1 MKQRI
6 NTILMTLV
14 MLFATTSITSSTI
27 SANTNDN
34 VQYYKAYQYTQKMS
48 YASDFDPW
56 ERVNIPIVFN
66 LTTDQI
72 IIYSQRTQTY
82 YIYKSETYISNEGRQ
97 AVRFYFVDQ
106 DLDKGSCRLV
116 IRKDGT
122 SQIYIDFANISWVYN
137 VIRTK

>member
-1 MKQRI
+1 MFFTMS
-6 NTILMTLV
+6 NFTLK
-14 MLFATTSITSSTI
+14 AD
-27 SANTNDN
+27 TNDN

-48 YASDFDPW
+48 YESDFDDW
-56 ERVNIPIVFN
+56 TTVNIPITFN

-72 IIYSQRTQTY
+72 IIYSQRVQTY
-82 YIYKSETYISNEGRQ
+82 YIYKYDTYISNEGLN

-106 DLDKGSCRLV
+106 DLDKGTCRLV

-122 SQIYIDFANISWVYN
+122 SQIYIDFSNITWVYN

>member
-14 MLFATTSITSSTI
+14 MMLFTMSSVN
-27 SANTNDN
+27 AHTNDN

-48 YASDFDPW
+48 YASDFDNW
-56 ERVNIPIVFN
+56 TTVNIPIVFN

-72 IIYSQRTQTY
+72 IIYSKRTQTY
-82 YIYKSETYISNEGRQ
+82 YIYKYETYTSNEGRR

-106 DLDKGSCRLV
+106 DLDKGCCRLV
-116 IRKDGT
+116 IRNDGT
-122 SQIYIDFANISWVYN
+122 SQIYIDFSNISLVYN
-137 VIRTK
+137 VVRTK

>member
-6 NTILMTLV
+6 NIIFMTLV
-14 MLFATTSITSSTI
+14 MFLTMSIGTLK
-27 SANTNDN
+27 ANINDN

-48 YASDFDPW
+48 YESEFDDW
-56 ERVNIPIVFN
+56 TTVNIPIVFN

-82 YIYKSETYISNEGRQ
+82 YIYKYETYTSNEGLN
-97 AVRFYFVDQ
+97 AIRFYFVDQ
-106 DLDKGSCRLV
+106 DVDKGTCRLL

-122 SQIYIDFANISWVYN
+122 SQIYIDFANITWVYN
-137 VIRTK
+137 VVRTK

>member
-14 MLFATTSITSSTI
+14 MMLFTMSSVN
-27 SANTNDN
+27 AHTNDN

-48 YASDFDPW
+48 YASDFDDW
-56 ERVNIPIVFN
+56 TTVNIPIVFN

-72 IIYSQRTQTY
+72 IIYSKRTQTY
-82 YIYKSETYISNEGRQ
+82 YIYKYETYTSNEGRR

-106 DLDKGSCRLV
+106 DLDKGCCRLV
-116 IRKDGT
+116 IRNDGT
-122 SQIYIDFANISWVYN
+122 SQIYIDFSNISSHFEEN
-137 VIRTK
+137 

>member
-14 MLFATTSITSSTI
+14 MMLFTMSSVN
-27 SANTNDN
+27 AHTNDN

-48 YASDFDPW
+48 YASDFDNW
-56 ERVNIPIVFN
+56 TTVNIPIVFN

-82 YIYKSETYISNEGRQ
+82 YIYKYETYTSNEGRR

-106 DLDKGSCRLV
+106 DLDKGCCRLV
-116 IRKDGT
+116 IRNDGT
-122 SQIYIDFANISWVYN
+122 SQIYIDFSNISWVYN
-137 VIRTK
+137 VVRTK

>member
-14 MLFATTSITSSTI
+14 MIFTMSTFCNTV
-27 SANTNDN
+27 SARTNDN

-82 YIYKSETYISNEGRQ
+82 YIYKSETYTSNEGRQ

>member
-1 MKQRI
+1 MKQHI
-6 NTILMTLV
+6 NIILMTLV
-14 MLFATTSITSSTI
+14 MFFTMSNFTLKAD
-27 SANTNDN
+27 TNDN

-48 YASDFDPW
+48 YESDFDDW
-56 ERVNIPIVFN
+56 TKVNIPITFN

-72 IIYSQRTQTY
+72 IIYSQRVQTY
-82 YIYKSETYISNEGRQ
+82 YIYKYDTYISNEGLN

-106 DLDKGSCRLV
+106 DLDKGTCRLV

-122 SQIYIDFANISWVYN
+122 SQIYIDFSNITWVYN

>member
-1 MKQRI
+1 MKQHI
-6 NTILMTLV
+6 NIILMTLV
-14 MLFATTSITSSTI
+14 MFFTMSNFTLKAD
-27 SANTNDN
+27 TNDN

-48 YASDFDPW
+48 YESDFDDW
-56 ERVNIPIVFN
+56 TTVNIPITFN

-72 IIYSQRTQTY
+72 IIYSQRVQTY
-82 YIYKSETYISNEGRQ
+82 YIYKYDTYISNEGLN

-106 DLDKGSCRLV
+106 DLDKGTCRLV

-122 SQIYIDFANISWVYN
+122 SQIYIDFSNITWVYN

>member
-14 MLFATTSITSSTI
+14 MFFTMSNFTLKAD
-27 SANTNDN
+27 TNDN

-48 YASDFDPW
+48 YESDFDDW
-56 ERVNIPIVFN
+56 TTVNIPITFN

-72 IIYSQRTQTY
+72 IIYSKRVQTY
-82 YIYKSETYISNEGRQ
+82 YIYKYDTYISNEGLN

-106 DLDKGSCRLV
+106 DLDNGTCRLV

-122 SQIYIDFANISWVYN
+122 SQIYIDFSNITWVYN

>member
-14 MLFATTSITSSTI
+14 MMLFTMSSVN
-27 SANTNDN
+27 AHTNDN

-48 YASDFDPW
+48 YASDFDDW
-56 ERVNIPIVFN
+56 TTVNIPIVFN

-72 IIYSQRTQTY
+72 IIYSKRTQTY
-82 YIYKSETYISNEGRQ
+82 YIYKYETYTSNEGRR
-97 AVRFYFVDQ
+97 ALRFYFVDQ
-106 DLDKGSCRLV
+106 DLDKGCCRLL
-116 IRKDGT
+116 IRNDGT
-122 SQIYIDFANISWVYN
+122 SQIYIDFSNISWVYN

>member
-14 MLFATTSITSSTI
+14 MFFTMSNFTLKAD
-27 SANTNDN
+27 TNDN

-48 YASDFDPW
+48 YESDFDDW
-56 ERVNIPIVFN
+56 TTVNIPITFN

-72 IIYSQRTQTY
+72 IIYSQRVQTY
-82 YIYKSETYISNEGRQ
+82 YIYKYDTYISNEGLN

-106 DLDKGSCRLV
+106 DLDKGTCRLV

-122 SQIYIDFANISWVYN
+122 SQIYIDFSNITWVYN

>member
-14 MLFATTSITSSTI
+14 MMLFTMSSVN
-27 SANTNDN
+27 AHTNDN

-48 YASDFDPW
+48 YASDFDDW
-56 ERVNIPIVFN
+56 TTVNIPIVFN
-66 LTTDQI
+66 FTTDQI
-72 IIYSQRTQTY
+72 IIYSKRTQTY
-82 YIYKSETYISNEGRQ
+82 YIYKYETYTSNEGRR

-106 DLDKGSCRLV
+106 DLDKGCCRLL
-116 IRKDGT
+116 IRNDGT
-122 SQIYIDFANISWVYN
+122 SQIYIDFSNISWVYN

>member
-14 MLFATTSITSSTI
+14 MMLFTMSSVN
-27 SANTNDN
+27 AHTNDN

-48 YASDFDPW
+48 YASDFDDW
-56 ERVNIPIVFN
+56 TTVNIPIVFN

-72 IIYSQRTQTY
+72 IIYSKRTQTY
-82 YIYKSETYISNEGRQ
+82 YIYKYETYTSNEGRR

-106 DLDKGSCRLV
+106 DLDKGCCRLL
-116 IRKDGT
+116 IRNDGT
-122 SQIYIDFANISWVYN
+122 SQIYIDFSNISWVYN

>member
-6 NTILMTLV
+6 NIILMTLV
-14 MLFATTSITSSTI
+14 MFFTMSNFTLKAD
-27 SANTNDN
+27 TNDN

-48 YASDFDPW
+48 YESDFDDW
-56 ERVNIPIVFN
+56 TTVNIPITFN

-72 IIYSQRTQTY
+72 IIYSQRVQTY
-82 YIYKSETYISNEGRQ
+82 YIYKYDTYISNEGLN

-106 DLDKGSCRLV
+106 DLDKGTCRLV

-122 SQIYIDFANISWVYN
+122 SQIYIDFSNITWVYN

>member
-14 MLFATTSITSSTI
+14 MMLFTMSSVN
-27 SANTNDN
+27 AHTNDN

-48 YASDFDPW
+48 YASDFDDW
-56 ERVNIPIVFN
+56 TTVNIPIVFN

-72 IIYSQRTQTY
+72 IIYSKRTQTY
-82 YIYKSETYISNEGRQ
+82 YIYKYETYTSNDGRR

-106 DLDKGSCRLV
+106 DLDKGCCRLV
-116 IRKDGT
+116 IRNDGT
-122 SQIYIDFANISWVYN
+122 SQIYIDFSNISWVYN

>member
-14 MLFATTSITSSTI
+14 MMLFTMSSVN
-27 SANTNDN
+27 AHTNDN

-48 YASDFDPW
+48 YASDFDDW
-56 ERVNIPIVFN
+56 TTVNIPITFN

-82 YIYKSETYISNEGRQ
+82 YIYKYETYTSNEGRR

-106 DLDKGSCRLV
+106 DLDKGCCRLL
-116 IRKDGT
+116 IRNDGT
-122 SQIYIDFANISWVYN
+122 SQIYIDFSNISWVYN

>member
-14 MLFATTSITSSTI
+14 IMLFTMSGVNAH
-27 SANTNDN
+27 TNDN

-48 YASDFDPW
+48 YASDFDDW
-56 ERVNIPIVFN
+56 TTVNIPITFN

-82 YIYKSETYISNEGRQ
+82 YIYKYETYTSNEGRM

-106 DLDKGSCRLV
+106 DLDKGCCRLL
-116 IRKDGT
+116 IRNDGT
-122 SQIYIDFANISWVYN
+122 SQIYIDFSNISWVYN

>member
-14 MLFATTSITSSTI
+14 MMLFTMSSVN
-27 SANTNDN
+27 AHTNDN

-48 YASDFDPW
+48 YASDFDDW
-56 ERVNIPIVFN
+56 TTVNIPIVFN

-72 IIYSQRTQTY
+72 IIYSKRTQTY
-82 YIYKSETYISNEGRQ
+82 YIYKYETYTSNEGRR

-106 DLDKGSCRLV
+106 DLDKGCCRLV
-116 IRKDGT
+116 IRNDGT
-122 SQIYIDFANISWVYN
+122 SQIYIDFSNISWVYN

>member
-14 MLFATTSITSSTI
+14 MMLFTMSSVN
-27 SANTNDN
+27 AHTNDN

-48 YASDFDPW
+48 YASDFDDW
-56 ERVNIPIVFN
+56 TTVNIPIVFN

-82 YIYKSETYISNEGRQ
+82 YIYKYETYTSNEGRR

-106 DLDKGSCRLV
+106 DLDKGCCRLL
-116 IRKDGT
+116 IRNDGT
-122 SQIYIDFANISWVYN
+122 SQIYIDFSNISWVYN

>member
-14 MLFATTSITSSTI
+14 MMLFTMSSVN
-27 SANTNDN
+27 ARTNDN

-48 YASDFDPW
+48 YASDFDDW
-56 ERVNIPIVFN
+56 TTVNIPIVFN

-72 IIYSQRTQTY
+72 IIYSQHTQIY
-82 YIYKSETYISNEGRQ
+82 YIYKYETYTSNEGRR

-106 DLDKGSCRLV
+106 DLDKGCCRLL
-116 IRKDGT
+116 IRNDGT
-122 SQIYIDFANISWVYN
+122 SQIYIDFSNISWVYN

>member
-1 MKQRI
+1 
-6 NTILMTLV
+6 
-14 MLFATTSITSSTI
+14 MLFAMSNFTLK
-27 SANTNDN
+27 ADTNDN

-48 YASDFDPW
+48 YESDFDDW
-56 ERVNIPIVFN
+56 TTVNIPITFN

-72 IIYSQRTQTY
+72 IIYSKRVQTY
-82 YIYKSETYISNEGRQ
+82 YIYKYDTYISNEGLN

-106 DLDKGSCRLV
+106 DLDKGTCRLV

-122 SQIYIDFANISWVYN
+122 SQIYIDFSNITWVYN

>member
-1 MKQRI
+1 MFFTMS
-6 NTILMTLV
+6 NFTLK
-14 MLFATTSITSSTI
+14 AD
-27 SANTNDN
+27 TNDN

-48 YASDFDPW
+48 YESDFDDW
-56 ERVNIPIVFN
+56 TTVNIPITFN

-72 IIYSQRTQTY
+72 IIYSKRVQTY
-82 YIYKSETYISNEGRQ
+82 YIYKYDTYISNESLN

-106 DLDKGSCRLV
+106 DLDKGTCRLV

-122 SQIYIDFANISWVYN
+122 SQIYIDFSNITWVYN

>member
-1 MKQRI
+1 MKQHI
-6 NTILMTLV
+6 NIILMTLV
-14 MLFATTSITSSTI
+14 MFFTMSNFTLKAD
-27 SANTNDN
+27 TNDN

-48 YASDFDPW
+48 YESDFDDW
-56 ERVNIPIVFN
+56 TIVNIPITFN

-72 IIYSQRTQTY
+72 IIYSQRVQTY
-82 YIYKSETYISNEGRQ
+82 YIYKYDTYISNEGLN

-106 DLDKGSCRLV
+106 DLDKGTCRLV

-122 SQIYIDFANISWVYN
+122 SQIYIDFSNITWVYN

>member
-14 MLFATTSITSSTI
+14 IMLFTMSSVN
-27 SANTNDN
+27 AHTNDN

-48 YASDFDPW
+48 YASDFDDW
-56 ERVNIPIVFN
+56 TTVNIPIVFN

-72 IIYSQRTQTY
+72 IIYSKRTQTY
-82 YIYKSETYISNEGRQ
+82 YIYKYETYTSNEGRR

-106 DLDKGSCRLV
+106 DLDKGCCRLV
-116 IRKDGT
+116 IRNDGT
-122 SQIYIDFANISWVYN
+122 SQIYIDFSNISWVYN

>member
-14 MLFATTSITSSTI
+14 MMLFTMSSVN
-27 SANTNDN
+27 AHTNDN

-48 YASDFDPW
+48 YASDFDDW
-56 ERVNIPIVFN
+56 TTVNIPIVFN

-72 IIYSQRTQTY
+72 IIYSQRKQTY
-82 YIYKSETYISNEGRQ
+82 YIYKYEKYISNEGRQ
-97 AVRFYFVDQ
+97 AVRFYFIDQ
-106 DLDKGSCRLV
+106 DSDRGSCRLL
-116 IRKDGT
+116 IRNDGT
-122 SQIYIDFANISWVYN
+122 SQIYIDFSNISWVYN

>member
-6 NTILMTLV
+6 NTILITLV
-14 MLFATTSITSSTI
+14 IMLFTMSSVN
-27 SANTNDN
+27 AHTNDN

-48 YASDFDPW
+48 YASDFDDW
-56 ERVNIPIVFN
+56 TTVNIPIVFN

-72 IIYSQRTQTY
+72 IIYSKRTQTY
-82 YIYKSETYISNEGRQ
+82 YIYKCETYTSNEGRR

-106 DLDKGSCRLV
+106 DLDKGCCRLL
-116 IRKDGT
+116 IRNDGT
-122 SQIYIDFANISWVYN
+122 SQIYIDFSNISWVYN

>member
-1 MKQRI
+1 MKQHI
-6 NTILMTLV
+6 NIILITLV
-14 MLFATTSITSSTI
+14 MFFTMSNFTLKAD
-27 SANTNDN
+27 TNDN

-48 YASDFDPW
+48 YESDFDDW
-56 ERVNIPIVFN
+56 TTVNIPITFN

-72 IIYSQRTQTY
+72 IIYSQRVQTY
-82 YIYKSETYISNEGRQ
+82 YIYKYDTYISNEGLN

-106 DLDKGSCRLV
+106 DLDKGTCRLV

-122 SQIYIDFANISWVYN
+122 SQIYIDFLNITWVYN

>member
-14 MLFATTSITSSTI
+14 MMLFTMSSVN
-27 SANTNDN
+27 AHTNDN

-48 YASDFDPW
+48 YASDFDDW
-56 ERVNIPIVFN
+56 TTVNIPIVFN

-72 IIYSQRTQTY
+72 IIYSKRTQTY
-82 YIYKSETYISNEGRQ
+82 YIYKYETYTSNEGRR

-106 DLDKGSCRLV
+106 DLDKGCCRLV
-116 IRKDGT
+116 IRNDGT
-122 SQIYIDFANISWVYN
+122 SQIYIDFSNISWVYN
-137 VIRTK
+137 VVRTK

>member
-14 MLFATTSITSSTI
+14 IMLFTMSGVNAH
-27 SANTNDN
+27 TNDN

-48 YASDFDPW
+48 YASDFDDW
-56 ERVNIPIVFN
+56 TTVNIPIVFN
-66 LTTDQI
+66 FTTDQI
-72 IIYSQRTQTY
+72 IIYSKRTQTY
-82 YIYKSETYISNEGRQ
+82 YIYKYETYTSNEGRR

-106 DLDKGSCRLV
+106 DLDKGCCRLL
-116 IRKDGT
+116 IRNDGT
-122 SQIYIDFANISWVYN
+122 SQIYIDFSNISWVYN

>member
-14 MLFATTSITSSTI
+14 MMLFTMSSVN
-27 SANTNDN
+27 AHTNDN

-48 YASDFDPW
+48 YASDFDDW
-56 ERVNIPIVFN
+56 TTVNIPIVFN

-82 YIYKSETYISNEGRQ
+82 YIYKYETYTSNEGRR

-106 DLDKGSCRLV
+106 DLDKGCCRLV
-116 IRKDGT
+116 IRNDGT
-122 SQIYIDFANISWVYN
+122 SQIYIDFSNISWVYN

>member
-1 MKQRI
+1 MTQRI

-14 MLFATTSITSSTI
+14 MFFTMSNFTLKAD
-27 SANTNDN
+27 TNDN

-48 YASDFDPW
+48 YASDFDDW
-56 ERVNIPIVFN
+56 TTVNIPIVFN

-82 YIYKSETYISNEGRQ
+82 YIYKYETYTSNEGRR

-106 DLDKGSCRLV
+106 DLDKGCCRLV
-116 IRKDGT
+116 IRNDGT
-122 SQIYIDFANISWVYN
+122 SQIYIDFSNISWVYN